1 MKRLPLILAST
12 SPRRAELLGAAGL
25 KFQVVGSAAPE
36 VAPEHLTPAEVAMI
50 NAYRKARTV
59 AKHHPDAIVL
69 GADTVVALGTRLFAK
84 PSTMDEA
91 CAMLAE
97 LQGKIHEVVTGVC
110 LIHLRGH
117 RMRTFF
123 AGTLVKFR
131 ALDEAQIRRYLAAI
145 EPLDKAGGYAIQ
157 DHGEWIVE
165 ELRGSLSNVV
175 GLPLD
180 RLLAELELWKEP
192 AP

>member
-1 MKRLPLILAST
+1 MKRLPLILASA
-12 SPRRAELLGAAGL
+12 SPRRADLLGAAGL
-25 KFQVVGSAAPE
+25 EFQIIASAAPE

-50 NAYRKARTV
+50 NACRKARAV
-59 AKHHPDAIVL
+59 AKHHPDALVI

-84 PSTMDEA
+84 PATMDDA
-91 CAMLAE
+91 RAMLAE
-97 LQGKIHEVVTGVC
+97 LQGKIHEVVTGMC
-110 LIHLRGH
+110 LIHLRGQ
-117 RMRTFF
+117 RTRAFSVS
-123 AGTLVKFR
+123 TLVKFR

-157 DHGEWIVE
+157 DRGEWIVE

>member
-1 MKRLPLILAST
+1 MKLPSLILASA
-12 SPRRAELLGAAGL
+12 SPRRAELLAAGGL
-25 KFQVVGSAAPE
+25 TFQVRSSNAPE
-36 VAPEHLTPAEVAMI
+36 VAPEHLTPAEVAMV
-50 NAYRKARTV
+50 NAYRKARVV
-59 AKHHPDAIVL
+59 AKHLPDALVI

-84 PSTMDEA
+84 PASMDDA
-91 CAMLAE
+91 LTMLAT

-117 RMRTFF
+117 RTRSFSVS
-123 AGTLVKFR
+123 TLVKFR
-131 ALDEAQIRRYLAAI
+131 AMDEAQVRRYLDSI
-145 EPLDKAGGYAIQ
+145 QPLDKAGGYAIQ

-180 RLLAELELWKEP
+180 RLLAELKLWKDLP
-192 AP
+192 S